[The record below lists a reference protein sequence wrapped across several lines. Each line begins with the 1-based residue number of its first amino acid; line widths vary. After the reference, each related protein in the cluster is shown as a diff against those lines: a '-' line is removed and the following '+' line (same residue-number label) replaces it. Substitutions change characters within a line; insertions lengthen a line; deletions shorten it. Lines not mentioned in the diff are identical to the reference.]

1 MLCLAKAGAT
11 GGWAFRSASDCRTY
25 AGNVIEI
32 PGYHIRRQLGRGGM
46 ATVYLATQ
54 ESVQRD
60 VALKVMSPTLL
71 ADPDFGE
78 RFLREARIAA
88 KLHHRN
94 VVGVHDVGRVGDYH
108 YIAMEYLGG
117 GTVLSEDGK
126 ARPVTFALRVVR
138 EIATALNYAH
148 AKGFVH
154 RDVKPDNILLR
165 EDGTAA
171 LTDFGIARAN
181 DSATHMTRTGTVIGT
196 PHYMSPEQARGRPI
210 DGRADL
216 YSLGIVLYEL
226 LLGRV
231 PFHADDSLAVGIM
244 HITQP
249 IPILPESFDPLQPL
263 LNRLLAKQPDERFQ
277 NGEAVADAIEQIEIA
292 IARGDLPELASSD
305 AAYRREILGADT
317 PTRAMAPATPP
328 PAAGAQRYR
337 AEPSLGRMDDF
348 AEHAPR
354 RPPQRGSAGRSV
366 APAPGGSRRWLGLV
380 IALLV
385 LGGAF
390 AAWRYQD
397 RLRALLPRTELN
409 DLVSRGQKALAD
421 GKLVGTQGDSAR
433 ELFQAAR
440 ALDADNDL
448 VRAGLNKVGQRLIE
462 QARVAMTRND
472 FTTARGD
479 LAAATEVLG
488 GGAEVEEL
496 KAAMHA
502 AETRNTA
509 SEELLRH
516 ADAALAAGNLTG
528 DKGASAF
535 YQRVLDADATNAL
548 ALNGLKKVGEAVA
561 QQARDAIAAGNA
573 DLANQ
578 RINDLTLLSPN
589 HPAIPELHAAIAQSH
604 ENANQAQEQ
613 QLARAEAQ
621 QRAGKMGGDDGALI
635 LFQAV
640 LKREPN
646 NVRAKAG
653 LRKVAQTLVAQ
664 ANAALDESNLAQADK
679 LLQQA
684 ESAAPDLGDL
694 RSAKSRL
701 REAREQLDISRQQA
715 QVSPGDVGRIQ
726 QLLDE
731 ADKAMAA
738 GNLILPPGDSAFDKY
753 RAALRLDGNNAKA
766 FAGLNRIPAR
776 AKDLFDQ
783 ALKANTPNKAR
794 SYIDAIT
801 EADPGDAS
809 VPALRE
815 RLANAFLDQADA
827 RIAQGQRAEATHA
840 INSARELAPANPRL
854 GALEAKLESMPAAPG
869 G

>member
-1 MLCLAKAGAT
+1 M
-11 GGWAFRSASDCRTY
+11 
-25 AGNVIEI
+25 IEI
-32 PGYHIRRQLGRGGM
+32 PGYHILRQLGRGGM

-117 GTVLSEDGK
+117 GTVLSDDGK

-181 DSATHMTRTGTVIGT
+181 DSTHMTRTGTVIGT

-249 IPILPESFDPLQPL
+249 VPILPESLAPLQPL
-263 LNRLLAKQPDERFQ
+263 LDRLLAKQPDDRFQ
-277 NGEAVADAIEQIEIA
+277 NGEAVADAIEQIEIRL
-292 IARGDLPELASSD
+292 ARGELPNLASTD
-305 AAYRREILGADT
+305 EAYRREILGADT
-317 PTRAMAPATPP
+317 PTRAMAPVATPP
-328 PAAGAQRYR
+328 PSSAQRYR
-337 AEPSLGRMDDF
+337 AEPSLGRMDE
-348 AEHAPR
+348 AAASAPR
-354 RPPQRGSAGRSV
+354 RPMQRASARSGSTAGRS
-366 APAPGGSRRWLGLV
+366 RRWFAVVLTMLV
-380 IALLV
+380 I
-385 LGGAF
+385 GGAF

-397 RLRALLPRTELN
+397 RLRALLPKTELN
-409 DLVSRGQKALAD
+409 DLVARGQKALAD

-448 VRAGLNKVGQRLIE
+448 VRAGLNKVGLRLIE

-479 LAAATEVLG
+479 LAAAAEILG
-488 GGAEVEEL
+488 GGPDVEEL

-502 AETRNTA
+502 AENRNTA
-509 SEELLRH
+509 SEELLRR
-516 ADAALAAGNLTG
+516 ADAALVAGTLTG

-548 ALNGLKKVGEAVA
+548 ALNGLKKVGELVA
-561 QQARDAIAAGNA
+561 QQARDAIAAGNM

-578 RINDLTLLSPN
+578 RIADLTQLSPN

-604 ENANQAQEQ
+604 ENASQVQEQ
-613 QLARAEAQ
+613 QLTRAEAQ
-621 QRAGKMGGDDGALI
+621 QHAGKIGGDDGALT

-640 LKREPN
+640 LKRDPN
-646 NVRAKAG
+646 NVRARAG
-653 LRKVAQTLVAQ
+653 LRKVAQTLIAQ
-664 ANAALDESNLAQADK
+664 ANAALDDSNPAQADK

-684 ESAAPDLGDL
+684 ESAAPDASEL
-694 RSAKSRL
+694 RSARSRL
-701 REAREQLDISRQQA
+701 RDAREQLDISKQQA
-715 QVSPGDVGRIQ
+715 QVSPGDQVRIQ
-726 QLLDE
+726 QLLDD

-738 GNLILPPGDSAFDKY
+738 GNLILPPGDCAFDKY

-776 AKDLFDQ
+776 AKELFEQ
-783 ALKANTPNKAR
+783 ALKAGTPNKAR

-801 EADPGDAS
+801 EADPGDTSA
-809 VPALRE
+809 PAMRE

-827 RIAQGQRAEATHA
+827 RIAQGQRAEATRA
-840 INSARELAPANPRL
+840 LNSAKELSPNNSRLPSVDAKLQSMAASANP
-854 GALEAKLESMPAAPG
+854 AG

>member
-1 MLCLAKAGAT
+1 M
-11 GGWAFRSASDCRTY
+11 
-25 AGNVIEI
+25 IEI
-32 PGYHIRRQLGRGGM
+32 PGYHIKRQLGRGGM

-94 VVGVHDVGRVGDYH
+94 VVGVHDVGRVGDFH

-117 GTVLSEDGK
+117 GSVLSDDGK
-126 ARPVTFALRVVR
+126 ARPVTFSLRVVR

-226 LLGRV
+226 LMGRV

-249 IPILPESFDPLQPL
+249 IPILPERLSAVQPVL
-263 LNRLLAKQPDERFQ
+263 DRLLAKQPDDRFQ
-277 NGEAVADAIEQIEIA
+277 NGEAVADAIEQVEIS
-292 IARGDLPELASSD
+292 IARGELPELAQTD
-305 AAYRREILGADT
+305 EAYRREILGADT
-317 PTRAMAPATPP
+317 PTRAMAPAVTPTS
-328 PAAGAQRYR
+328 GGGRRSQHYR
-337 AEPSLGRMDDF
+337 AEPSLGRMDDV
-348 AEHAPR
+348 AASVPR
-354 RPPQRGSAGRSV
+354 RPHHGSAGRS
-366 APAPGGSRRWLGLV
+366 APPASAGRSRRWLLA
-380 IALLV
+380 IALIV
-385 LGGAF
+385 VAAAAF

-397 RLRALLPRTELN
+397 RLRALLPKTELN
-409 DLVSRGQKALAD
+409 DLVTRGQKALAAD
-421 GKLVGTQGDSAR
+421 KLVGTQGDSAR

-440 ALDADNDL
+440 ALDADNDQA
-448 VRAGLNKVGQRLIE
+448 RAGLTRVGQRLIE

-472 FTTARGD
+472 FATARGD
-479 LAAATEVLG
+479 LAAAADVLG
-488 GGAEVEEL
+488 GGADVEEL

-502 AETRNTA
+502 AEARNSA
-509 SEELLRH
+509 SEDQLRR
-516 ADAALAAGNLTG
+516 ADAAFAAGTLTG
-528 DKGASAF
+528 DKGASAL

-561 QQARDAIAAGNA
+561 SQARDAIVAGNV

-578 RINDLTLLSPN
+578 RIADLTQLSPN
-589 HPAIPELHAAIAQSH
+589 HPAIPELRALLAQSH
-604 ENANQAQEQ
+604 ENANQALEQ
-613 QLARAEAQ
+613 QLARGEAQ
-621 QRAGKMGGDDGALI
+621 QRAGKIGGDDGALT
-635 LFQAV
+635 LLQTV
-640 LKREPN
+640 LKRDPN
-646 NVRAKAG
+646 NARAKAA
-653 LRKVAQTLVAQ
+653 LRRAAQTLVAQ
-664 ANAALDESNLAQADK
+664 ANAALDASNSAQADK

-684 ESAAPDLGDL
+684 ESAAPDLADL
-694 RSAKSRL
+694 RAAKSRL
-701 REAREQLDISRQQA
+701 REAREQLDISKQQA
-715 QVSPGDVGRIQ
+715 QVTPADQGRIQ
-726 QLLDE
+726 QLLDD
-731 ADKAMAA
+731 ADKAMTA
-738 GNLILPPGDSAFDKY
+738 GNLILPPGDCAFDKY

-776 AKDLFDQ
+776 ARELFET

-809 VPALRE
+809 APALRE
-815 RLANAFLDQADA
+815 RLASVFLDQADA
-827 RIAQGQRAEATHA
+827 RIAQGQRAEATRA

-854 GALEAKLESMPAAPG
+854 GALEAKLESMPG

>member
-1 MLCLAKAGAT
+1 
-11 GGWAFRSASDCRTY
+11 
-25 AGNVIEI
+25 VIEI
-32 PGYHIRRQLGRGGM
+32 PGYHIKRQLGRGGM

-108 YIAMEYLGG
+108 YIAMEYLSGG
-117 GTVLSEDGK
+117 SVLSDDGK
-126 ARPVTFALRVVR
+126 ARPVTFSLRVVR
-138 EIATALNYAH
+138 EIAIALNYAH

-181 DSATHMTRTGTVIGT
+181 DSTHMTRTGTVIGT

-249 IPILPESFDPLQPL
+249 IPIMTEHLSALQPV
-263 LNRLLAKQPDERFQ
+263 LNRLLAKQPDDRFQ
-277 NGEAVADAIEQIEIA
+277 NGEAVADAIEQVEIQV
-292 IARGDLPELASSD
+292 ARGELPELAQTD
-305 AAYRREILGADT
+305 EAYRREILGADT
-317 PTRAMAPATPP
+317 PTRAMAPAVTPS
-328 PAAGAQRYR
+328 GGGGRNQHYR
-337 AEPSLGRMDDF
+337 ADPSFGRMDDV
-348 AEHAPR
+348 AASAPR
-354 RPPQRGSAGRSV
+354 RPHHGSAGRSASPASAGRSRGWLV
-366 APAPGGSRRWLGLV
+366 AVALV
-380 IALLV
+380 VVAIA
-385 LGGAF
+385 AF

-397 RLRALLPRTELN
+397 RLRALLPKTELN
-409 DLVSRGQKALAD
+409 DLVTRGQKALAAD
-421 GKLVGTQGDSAR
+421 KLVGTQGDSAR

-440 ALDADNDL
+440 ALDADNDQA
-448 VRAGLNKVGQRLIE
+448 RAGLTRVGQRLIE

-472 FTTARGD
+472 FATARGD
-479 LAAATEVLG
+479 LAAAADVLG
-488 GGAEVEEL
+488 GGADVEEL

-502 AETRNTA
+502 AETRNSA
-509 SEELLRH
+509 SEDQLRR
-516 ADAALAAGNLTG
+516 ADAAFASGTLTG
-528 DKGASAF
+528 DKGASAL

-561 QQARDAIAAGNA
+561 SQARDAIAAGNA

-578 RINDLTLLSPN
+578 RIADLTQLSPN
-589 HPAIPELHAAIAQSH
+589 HPAIPELRALQAQSH
-604 ENANQAQEQ
+604 ENANQALEQ
-613 QLARAEAQ
+613 QLARGEAQ
-621 QRAGKMGGDDGALI
+621 QRAGKIGGNDGALT
-635 LFQAV
+635 LLQAV
-640 LKREPN
+640 LKRDPA

-664 ANAALDESNLAQADK
+664 ANAALDDNNSAQADK

-694 RSAKSRL
+694 RAAKSRL
-701 REAREQLDISRQQA
+701 REAREQLDISKQQA
-715 QVSPGDVGRIQ
+715 QVTPADQGRIQ
-726 QLLDE
+726 QLLDD
-731 ADKAMAA
+731 ADKAMTA
-738 GNLILPPGDSAFDKY
+738 GNLILPPGDCAFDKY
-753 RAALRLDGNNAKA
+753 RAVLRLDGNNAKA
-766 FAGLNRIPAR
+766 FAGLSRIPAR
-776 AKDLFDQ
+776 AKELFET

-801 EADPGDAS
+801 ETDPGDAS
-809 VPALRE
+809 APALRE
-815 RLANAFLDQADA
+815 RLAGAFLDQADVHISQN
-827 RIAQGQRAEATHA
+827 RRAEATRA

-854 GALEAKLESMPAAPG
+854 GALEAKLESMPG

>member
-1 MLCLAKAGAT
+1 M
-11 GGWAFRSASDCRTY
+11 
-25 AGNVIEI
+25 IEI
-32 PGYHIRRQLGRGGM
+32 PGYHIRSQLGRGGM

-94 VVGVHDVGRVGDYH
+94 VVGVHDVGHVGDYH

-117 GTVLSEDGK
+117 GTVLSNDGK

-181 DSATHMTRTGTVIGT
+181 DSTHMTRTGTVIGT

-226 LLGRV
+226 VLGRV

-249 IPILPESFDPLQPL
+249 VPTLPESLAPLQPML
-263 LNRLLAKQPDERFQ
+263 DRLLAKQPDDRFQ
-277 NGEAVADAIEQIEIA
+277 NGEAVADAIEQIEIRL
-292 IARGDLPELASSD
+292 ARGELPNLASTD
-305 AAYRREILGADT
+305 EAYRREILGADT
-317 PTRAMAPATPP
+317 PTRALAPVATPLP
-328 PAAGAQRYR
+328 SSAQRYR
-337 AEPSLGRMDDF
+337 AEPSLGRMDE
-348 AEHAPR
+348 AAASAPR
-354 RPPQRGSAGRSV
+354 RRMQRESARSPGR
-366 APAPGGSRRWLGLV
+366 SRRWLVVVALLLV
-380 IALLV
+380 I
-385 LGGAF
+385 GGAF

-397 RLRALLPRTELN
+397 RLRALLPKTELN
-409 DLVSRGQKALAD
+409 DLVARGQKALAE

-472 FTTARGD
+472 FTTARGN
-479 LAAATEVLG
+479 LAAATEILG
-488 GGAEVEEL
+488 GGPEVEEL

-502 AETRNTA
+502 AENRNTA
-509 SEELLRH
+509 SEELLRR
-516 ADAALAAGNLTG
+516 ADAALIAGTLTG
-528 DKGASAF
+528 DKGASSF
-535 YQRVLDADATNAL
+535 YQRILDADATNAL

-561 QQARDAIAAGNA
+561 QQARDAIAAGNT

-578 RINDLTLLSPN
+578 RIVELTQLSPN

-604 ENANQAQEQ
+604 ENASQVQEQ

-621 QRAGKMGGDDGALI
+621 QRAGRIGGDDGALT
-635 LFQAV
+635 LFQSV
-640 LKREPN
+640 LKRDPN
-646 NVRAKAG
+646 NARAKTG
-653 LRKVAQTLVAQ
+653 LRRVAQALIAQ
-664 ANAALDESNLAQADK
+664 ANAALDDSNPAQADK

-684 ESAAPDLGDL
+684 ESAAADPGEL
-694 RSAKSRL
+694 RAARSRL
-701 REAREQLDISRQQA
+701 REAREQLDISKQQA
-715 QVSPGDVGRIQ
+715 QVSPGDLGRIQ

-776 AKDLFDQ
+776 AKELFEQ
-783 ALKANTPNKAR
+783 AIKAGTPNKAR

-801 EADPGDAS
+801 EADPGDTSA
-809 VPALRE
+809 PAMRE
-815 RLANAFLDQADA
+815 RLANAFLDQADT
-827 RIAQGQRAEATHA
+827 RIVQGQRAEATRA
-840 INSARELAPANPRL
+840 LNSAKELSPNNSRL
-854 GALEAKLESMPAAPG
+854 PSVDAKLQSMPASVNPAG